1 MKNINL
7 NKILLLLSIFF
18 VGILITGCANQ
29 TSSDT
34 QVTTPTNTDSTSGS
48 NSGSVPA
55 SADEVTD
62 SGKKYNGEVLAGDS
76 SPYVV
81 FNQEDYQNAL
91 DNDKVILLYF
101 YSEWSDTSKAD
112 QKAIYD
118 AFNKMTHSQAIGFR
132 VNYDDDFTDSVEKGL
147 AQTYGVTGSRYKV
160 ILKDG
165 KAVQKTSSTS
175 WNENDYVRQIG
186 QYLN

>member
-7 NKILLLLSIFF
+7 KLLGILSIFF
-18 VGILITGCANQ
+18 VALIITGCTAP
-29 TSSDT
+29 TSSNT
-34 QVTTPTNTDSTSGS
+34 QATSPTNTDTTGTTT
-48 NSGSVPA
+48 NSGSLP
-55 SADEVTD
+55 SDADTVTD
-62 SGKKYNGEVLAGDS
+62 SGKKYSGEVLAGDS
-76 SPYVV
+76 SPYIA
-81 FNQEDYQNAL
+81 FNQEDYQDAL

-118 AFNKMTHSQAIGFR
+118 AFNKMTHDKAVGFR
-132 VNYDDDFTDSVEKGL
+132 VNYQDDFTDSVEKGL
-147 AQTYGVTGSRYKV
+147 AQSFGVTGSRYKV